1 MQGEDPTLADV
12 ARQRRVN
19 LGRGSSKLPFTRF
32 TTIYQTLPLL
42 ISLASKYERGW
53 NV

>member
-19 LGRGSSKLPFTRF
+19 VERGSSKLPFAR
-32 TTIYQTLPLL
+32 
-42 ISLASKYERGW
+42 LAAIRYLEFL
-53 NV
+53 